1 MMPVSRN
8 CANDI
13 NTVWQNI
20 LNYVGEIA
28 FFSWNRITTEV
39 STNWWWIPTQP
50 LPLPLPPPPLFF
62 THGSVLSLVYFM
74 LFVQSLHSIARAKL
88 KYLSSIKFYLAC
100 FRLSG
105 SKTKHNSMNAT
116 WPKSPPFLVFALLLI
131 SCHILFCVSLQL
143 FYLQVIFYLTKHFA
157 KENLKKLGLL
167 TKIWIACFNLHFW

>member
-1 MMPVSRN
+1 MIS
-8 CANDI
+8 I
-13 NTVWQNI
+13 QYGKI
-20 LNYVGEIA
+20 
-28 FFSWNRITTEV
+28 SWIMSGKLPSFLGTELLQRYPQIGDEFPPNP
-39 STNWWWIPTQP
+39 SLFPS
-50 LPLPLPPPPLFF
+50 PPPPLFF